1 MFIICGGGS
10 IRRKGLLSTSAWKHQ
25 SSTSRNREAHTSKQT
40 SNRPN
45 KQTGIATRSP
55 HEYAGTLAL
64 HSRHHRALVR
74 FARCFA
80 AFIVVAGRQWSGPG
94 FMSFYNGNSQIMT
107 NICVIPCYGL
117 YDLYSNTKA
126 PVRLMCSPVTHP
138 SPAAR
143 FPTKLL
149 ACLIHGLSTR
159 MSPLAQ
165 EGSPVQKLGGSIC
178 YNGLIT
184 LMTIEMTVEACWDH
198 GLLSLLPYLEVF
210 CECSWKTSS
219 WDGDGIC
226 EVRKCTAFWPRLAYL
241 DAMRIGGNQVRGGLG
256 SIPIKGLQPS
266 IEAVCLKSLCVFF
279 YTQDWTILKEL
290 LKQPP
295 KTFRLEVDKEIWY
308 PLPNV
313 NCDWTRPKSSAEET
327 TKLCFLGLEYVY
339 RLL

>member
-1 MFIICGGGS
+1 MAFMIFIPTPKHLFVWCVPLLPIHPRPLVFRLSFWRASYTVSAHGCHHW
-10 IRRKGLLSTSAWKHQ
+10 RRKADLSKSWVGRYVTMGW
-25 SSTSRNREAHTSKQT
+25 SR
-40 SNRPN
+40 
-45 KQTGIATRSP
+45 
-55 HEYAGTLAL
+55 
-64 HSRHHRALVR
+64 
-74 FARCFA
+74 
-80 AFIVVAGRQWSGPG
+80 WW
-94 FMSFYNGNSQIMT
+94 
-107 NICVIPCYGL
+107 
-117 YDLYSNTKA
+117 
-126 PVRLMCSPVTHP
+126 RL
-138 SPAAR
+138 
-143 FPTKLL
+143 KL
-149 ACLIHGLSTR
+149 
-159 MSPLAQ
+159 
-165 EGSPVQKLGGSIC
+165 
-178 YNGLIT
+178 
-184 LMTIEMTVEACWDH
+184 TVEACWDH